1 MLIFAAMST
10 NLLKVILA
18 ALLAIIT
25 AVSGIINNNNTQS
38 AKKEMLD
45 TLKSVE
51 AKVITRDTN
60 QPEKTKSI
68 TNGNY

>member
-1 MLIFAAMST
+1 MLIFAAMNT

-25 AVSGIINNNNTQS
+25 AISGIINNNNTQS

-51 AKVITRDTN
+51 TKVISRDTN
-60 QPEKTKSI
+60 QPELTKYI
-68 TNGNY
+68 TNGNH